1 MSENETVNVEDVETQ
16 SMVPGTGIQ
25 FDYWDPENEVFWE
38 EHGKKIATRNLWI
51 SIPNLFLGFAIW
63 MVWGVIITKIQ
74 GIHDIDPSLFS
85 FDGWG
90 GLMGDEYKALL
101 YILPGVA
108 GLAGATFRITNS
120 FMIEISG
127 GRNVIAATTMLLL
140 LPMVGAGIA
149 LKDPNV
155 SFTVLIIF
163 ALMSGVGG
171 GAFASSMSNISFF
184 YPRKMQ
190 GLSLGLN
197 AGIGNLGV
205 SAMQFTV
212 PFVMGFALFGGM
224 SGAAAGGYY
233 VANAGLLW
241 VPFCAFFMIAAWL
254 WMNNMPEHDVANTAN
269 SLKKYF
275 WLEAIGYLAAG
286 IGVSVLIATRNS
298 DIFDSSFMGI
308 VRIFIMVVVAVVTT
322 LALMRYATPGP
333 VKESLLDQWKIFG
346 EKHNWLMTWLYVMTF
361 GSFIGFA
368 AVFPKLILDVFG
380 YLPNGD
386 PNPWYIDQALTYGF
400 LGPLVGAALRPPG
413 GWMADKWGGARVTHW
428 ATVVMIVATVAVG
441 LVIVKAKVSE
451 TPEDYFVT
459 FMILFMILFT
469 TTGIGNGSTFRM
481 IAIIFPRKQVGPVL
495 GWTSSIAA
503 YGAFIIPAVF
513 AVSIAAKVPE
523 YAMYGFAAYYISCLG
538 VNWWYYARKGAEIP
552 C

>member
-1 MSENETVNVEDVETQ
+1 MEENNDD
-16 SMVPGTGIQ
+16 SKNPGAGIQ
-25 FDYWDPENEVFWE
+25 FDYWDPEDEEFWNQ
-38 EHGKKIATRNLWI
+38 HGKKLAGRNLWI

-63 MVWGVIITKIQ
+63 MVWGVIITKMQ
-74 GIHDIDPSLFS
+74 GIHDANPDLYS
-85 FDGWG
+85 FKGWG

-127 GRNVIAATTMLLL
+127 GRNVIAATTLLL
-140 LPMVGAGIA
+140 MLPMIGAGIA
-149 LKDPNV
+149 LRDPDV
-155 SFTVLIIF
+155 SFTILIIY

-197 AGIGNLGV
+197 AGVGNLGV
-205 SAMQFTV
+205 SAMQFIV

-241 VPFCAFFMIAAWL
+241 VPFCLFFMVGAWL
-254 WMNNMPEHDVANTAN
+254 WMNNMPEHDVSNTAN

-275 WLEAIGYLAAG
+275 WLEGIGYIAAG
-286 IGVSVLIATRNS
+286 VVVAGFVATRNS
-298 DIFDSSFMGI
+298 SLFGSSFMGI
-308 VRIFIMVVVAVVTT
+308 LRIFIMVAIAVVVT
-322 LALMRYATPGP
+322 LSLMRYATPGP

-346 EKHNWLMTWLYVMTF
+346 EKHNWLMTWLYIMTF

-380 YLPNGD
+380 YLPNAD
-386 PNPWYIDQALTYGF
+386 PNPWYKDQALTYAF

-428 ATVVMIVATVAVG
+428 ATVVMIIATVGVG
-441 LVIVKAKVSE
+441 MIIVKAQASD
-451 TPEDYFVT
+451 TPQEYFAL

-481 IAIIFPRKQVGPVL
+481 IAVIFPRKQAGPVL
-495 GWTSSIAA
+495 GWSSSIAA

-513 AVSIAAKVPE
+513 AVAITAKVPE

-538 VNWWYYARKGAEIP
+538 VNWWYYGRKGAVMP